1 MSKVL
6 ITEPIQQIG
15 MDLLLKRG
23 DVTVEECPPNI
34 SEQELVQRVPDV
46 DAILVGSKPITG
58 RIIEAAHQLKVVSRR
73 GVGYDAVDLV
83 ALRKRRIPLT
93 IVGSANAVTVAEHTM
108 FFILAL
114 AKQGMAYDRATRSGD
129 WGFRSK
135 LAGIDLFGKTLLLVG
150 FGRVGRAVASRAA
163 VFGLRVTVYDPVI
176 AAADLRQNHVEPV
189 ANLLAGLAECD
200 FVSLHVPLTAETKG
214 LISREALAVMKSSAF
229 IISTCRGGVID
240 EEELLKSL
248 REGRIRG
255 AGLDVFSQ
263 EPIPVTHPL
272 LALANVILSP
282 HSASLTLEC
291 ARRMDEIAA
300 KNCLDA
306 IDGKLDPAFIVP
318 NH

>member
-6 ITEPIQQIG
+6 ITEPIQQVG
-15 MDLLLKRG
+15 MDLLLKRS
-23 DVTVEECPPNI
+23 DVTVEKCPPNI
-34 SEQELVQRVPDV
+34 SEQELVGRVPDV
-46 DAILVGSKPITG
+46 DAILVGAVPITG

-73 GVGYDAVDLV
+73 GVGYDSVDLI

-93 IVGSANAVTVAEHTM
+93 IVGSANAATVAEHTM
-108 FFILAL
+108 YFMLAL
-114 AKQGMAYDRATRSGD
+114 AKQGMAYDHATRSGD
-129 WGFRSK
+129 WTFRTRM
-135 LAGIDLFGKTLLLVG
+135 AGIDLSGKTLLLVG

-163 VFGLRVTVYDPVI
+163 VFGMRVTVYDPMI
-176 AAADLRQNHVEPV
+176 AAANLRQNEVEPV
-189 ANLLAGLAECD
+189 ADLLAGLAECD

-214 LISREALAVMKSSAF
+214 LIGREAFAVMKPSAF

-248 REGRIRG
+248 REGGIRG

-272 LALANVILSP
+272 LALTNVILSP

-291 ARRMDEIAA
+291 ARRMDEIAVR
-300 KNCLDA
+300 NCLDA
-306 IDGKLDPAFIVP
+306 IDGKLDPALVVP
-318 NH
+318 ND

>member
-1 MSKVL
+1 MPKVL
-6 ITEPIQQIG
+6 ITEPIQQVG
-15 MDLLLKRG
+15 MDILLKRV

-34 SEQELVQRVPDV
+34 SEQELVRRVTDV
-46 DAILVGSKPITG
+46 DAILVGAVPITG

-73 GVGYDAVDLV
+73 GVGYDSVDLL
-83 ALRKRRIPLT
+83 ALRERRIPLT

-108 FFILAL
+108 YFILAL
-114 AKQGMAYDRATRSGD
+114 AKQGMAYDRATRTGH
-129 WGFRSK
+129 WTFRSK
-135 LAGIDLFGKTLLLVG
+135 MAGIDLFGKTLLLVG

-163 VFGLRVTVYDPVI
+163 VFGMRVTVYDPMISV
-176 AAADLRQNHVEPV
+176 ADLRQNHVEPV
-189 ANLLAGLAECD
+189 TNLLAGLAECD
-200 FVSLHVPLTAETKG
+200 FLSLHVPLTAETRG
-214 LISREALAVMKSSAF
+214 LIGREAFAVMKSSAF
-229 IISTCRGGVID
+229 VVSTCRGGVID

-263 EPIPVTHPL
+263 EPVPVTHPL
-272 LALANVILSP
+272 LALESVILSP

-306 IDGKLDPAFIVP
+306 IDGRLDPAFIVP
-318 NH
+318 NN

>member
-6 ITEPIQQIG
+6 ITEPIQQVG
-15 MDLLLKRG
+15 MDLLLKRS

-34 SEQELVQRVPDV
+34 SEQELVRRVPDV
-46 DAILVGSKPITG
+46 DAILVGAVPITE
-58 RIIEAAHQLKVVSRR
+58 RIIGAAHQLKVVSRR
-73 GVGYDAVDLV
+73 GVGYDAVDLI

-129 WGFRSK
+129 WTFRNK
-135 LAGIDLFGKTLLLVG
+135 MAGIDLFGKTLLLVG

-163 VFGLRVTVYDPVI
+163 VFGMRVTVYDPMI
-176 AAADLRQNHVEPV
+176 AAADLRQNQVEPV

-214 LISREALAVMKSSAF
+214 LIGREALAVMKSSAF
-229 IISTCRGGVID
+229 VISTCRGGVID

-263 EPIPVTHPL
+263 EPIPMTHPF

-291 ARRMDEIAA
+291 ARRMDEIAV

-306 IDGKLDPAFIVP
+306 IDGGLDPAFIVP
-318 NH
+318 NN

>member
-1 MSKVL
+1 MPKVL
-6 ITEPIQQIG
+6 ITESIQQVG
-15 MDLLLKRG
+15 MDILLKRV

-34 SEQELVQRVPDV
+34 SEQELVRRVTDV
-46 DAILVGSKPITG
+46 DAILVGAVPITG

-73 GVGYDAVDLV
+73 GVGYDSVDLLT
-83 ALRKRRIPLT
+83 LRERRIPLT

-108 FFILAL
+108 YFILSL
-114 AKQGMAYDRATRSGD
+114 AKQGMAYDRATRTGH
-129 WGFRSK
+129 WTFRSK
-135 LAGIDLFGKTLLLVG
+135 MAGIDLFGKTLLLVG

-163 VFGLRVTVYDPVI
+163 VFGMRVTVYDPVI
-176 AAADLRQNHVEPV
+176 SAADLRQNHVEPV
-189 ANLLAGLAECD
+189 TNLRAGLAECD
-200 FVSLHVPLTAETKG
+200 FLSLHVPLTPETRG
-214 LISREALAVMKSSAF
+214 LIGREAFAVMKSSAF
-229 IISTCRGGVID
+229 VVSTCRGGVID

-263 EPIPVTHPL
+263 EPVPVTHPL
-272 LALANVILSP
+272 LALESVILSP

-306 IDGKLDPAFIVP
+306 IDGRLDPAFIVP
-318 NH
+318 NN